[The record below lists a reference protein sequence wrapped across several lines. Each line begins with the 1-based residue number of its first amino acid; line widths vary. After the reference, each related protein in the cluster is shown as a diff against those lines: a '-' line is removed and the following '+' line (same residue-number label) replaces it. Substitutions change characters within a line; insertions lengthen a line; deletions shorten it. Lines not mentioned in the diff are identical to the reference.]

1 MYSLIAADAR
11 RIHPFSVLPAG
22 AALKPG
28 AEPLVLQL
36 ASPASDVELVFERP
50 SSGTVQLILNVSG
63 AAVSFSVGAADENNA
78 TVYFPAG
85 FSAEGSANLTS
96 E

>member
-1 MYSLIAADAR
+1 M
-11 RIHPFSVLPAG
+11 
-22 AALKPG
+22 
-28 AEPLVLQL
+28 VLQL
-36 ASPASDVELVFERP
+36 ASLASDVELVFERP

-63 AAVSFSVGAADENNA
+63 AAVSFSVGAANENA

-85 FSAEGSANLTS
+85 FSVEGSANLTS